1 MAQKQYS
8 RSIARLVLVAGMC
21 FTAIGLCSVSASAID
36 NTELLQPV
44 AIKEDSLQPI
54 GQPVLLADVTEENW
68 YEGTSGSLYYC
79 YADGTYAT
87 GITTLPN
94 EETYL
99 FALDGTLK
107 TGWQTIDGVRYY
119 FDLTTGQK
127 QFGWISHSN
136 RLYYVFPE
144 TGKQVGEAVIDGT
157 PYVFDE
163 FGVLQTGIYTCEDG
177 TIAGCTEDA
186 TPYTGFVTDE
196 TSQATYYFNEN
207 GIAQT
212 GFQTVDGATYY
223 LGEDGVLRTG
233 LTSIDDSVYDF
244 GTDGVMQTG
253 LVTME
258 DGTVLFFGADGKQA
272 MGLQTVDGKT
282 YYFSDLGMAVNAK
295 QTIDGK
301 TYYFGADGSM
311 QTGLVTLNKDVY
323 YFGKD
328 GNMQT
333 GFVTME
339 DGTVLFFGA
348 DGKQAMGLQTV
359 NGKTYYF
366 SDLGMTVNA
375 KQTIDGKTYYF
386 GADGSMQTGK
396 VTLQDGSYYFGENGE
411 QVTGWLVLDGS
422 EYYFDL
428 TTGKMATGTVTLP
441 DGTYIFDE
449 NGVLQKK
456 QTGISYD
463 VPYYNQADPRW
474 GSTYIGTKTIAQ
486 VGCLVTSL
494 AMTQSYHTDTE
505 ILPDEMRYQMQFDNN
520 SILWAPIIA
529 LGYELE
535 GCSGLST
542 YAFCQR
548 LYTLL
553 EEHGPVIVGSDNVY
567 GGSHYVVVTGCTNT
581 DTSTLKT
588 SDFTMNDP
596 GFSNRTT
603 LDEHLAAYPTWFRF
617 FYMNQ

>member
-54 GQPVLLADVTEENW
+54 GQSVLLADVTEENW

-177 TIAGCTEDA
+177 TIAGCAEDA

-196 TSQATYYFNEN
+196 TSHATYYFNEN

-212 GFQTVDGATYY
+212 GWQTVDGATYY

-244 GTDGVMQTG
+244 GTDGAMQTG
-253 LVTME
+253 L
-258 DGTVLFFGADGKQA
+258 
-272 MGLQTVDGKT
+272 
-282 YYFSDLGMAVNAK
+282 
-295 QTIDGK
+295 
-301 TYYFGADGSM
+301 
-311 QTGLVTLNKDVY
+311 
-323 YFGKD
+323 
-328 GNMQT
+328 
-333 GFVTME
+333 VTME

-396 VTLQDGSYYFGENGE
+396 VTLKDGSYYFGENGE

-456 QTGISYD
+456 QSGISYA

-529 LGYELE
+529 LGYDLE

>member
-36 NTELLQPV
+36 DTELLQPV

-54 GQPVLLADVTEENW
+54 GQSVLLADVSEENW

-177 TIAGCTEDA
+177 TIAGCAEDA

-196 TSQATYYFNEN
+196 TSHATYYFNEN

-212 GFQTVDGATYY
+212 GWQTVDGATYY

-282 YYFSDLGMAVNAK
+282 YYFNDLGMAVN
-295 QTIDGK
+295 T
-301 TYYFGADGSM
+301 
-311 QTGLVTLNKDVY
+311 
-323 YFGKD
+323 
-328 GNMQT
+328 
-333 GFVTME
+333 
-339 DGTVLFFGA
+339 
-348 DGKQAMGLQTV
+348 
-359 NGKTYYF
+359 
-366 SDLGMTVNA
+366 

-456 QTGISYD
+456 QNGISYN

-529 LGYELE
+529 LGYDLE

>member
-54 GQPVLLADVTEENW
+54 GQSVLLADVTEENW

-177 TIAGCTEDA
+177 TIAGCAEDA

-212 GFQTVDGATYY
+212 GFQIVDGATYY

-282 YYFSDLGMAVNAK
+282 YYFNDLGMAVNTK

-301 TYYFGADGSM
+301 TYYF
-311 QTGLVTLNKDVY
+311 
-323 YFGKD
+323 
-328 GNMQT
+328 
-333 GFVTME
+333 
-339 DGTVLFFGA
+339 
-348 DGKQAMGLQTV
+348 
-359 NGKTYYF
+359 
-366 SDLGMTVNA
+366 SDLGMAVNA

-396 VTLQDGSYYFGENGE
+396 VTLQDGSYYFGKNGE
-411 QVTGWLVLDGS
+411 QVTGWLTLDGS

-456 QTGISYD
+456 QNGISYD

-529 LGYELE
+529 LGYDLE

>member
-36 NTELLQPV
+36 DTELLQPV

-54 GQPVLLADVTEENW
+54 GQSVLLADVSEENW

-177 TIAGCTEDA
+177 TIAGCAEDA

-212 GFQTVDGATYY
+212 GWQTVDGATYY

-311 QTGLVTLNKDVY
+311 QTG
-323 YFGKD
+323 
-328 GNMQT
+328 
-333 GFVTME
+333 
-339 DGTVLFFGA
+339 
-348 DGKQAMGLQTV
+348 
-359 NGKTYYF
+359 
-366 SDLGMTVNA
+366 
-375 KQTIDGKTYYF
+375 
-386 GADGSMQTGK
+386 K
-396 VTLQDGSYYFGENGE
+396 VTLQDGSYYFGKNGE
-411 QVTGWLVLDGS
+411 QVTGWLTLDGS

-456 QTGISYD
+456 QNGISYN

-529 LGYELE
+529 LGYDLE

>member
-54 GQPVLLADVTEENW
+54 GQSVLLADVSEENW

-177 TIAGCTEDA
+177 TIAGCAEDA

-212 GFQTVDGATYY
+212 GWQIVDGATYY

-295 QTIDGK
+295 Q
-301 TYYFGADGSM
+301 A
-311 QTGLVTLNKDVY
+311 
-323 YFGKD
+323 
-328 GNMQT
+328 
-333 GFVTME
+333 
-339 DGTVLFFGA
+339 
-348 DGKQAMGLQTV
+348 
-359 NGKTYYF
+359 
-366 SDLGMTVNA
+366 
-375 KQTIDGKTYYF
+375 IDGKTYYF

-396 VTLQDGSYYFGENGE
+396 VTLQDGSYYFGKNGE
-411 QVTGWLVLDGS
+411 QVTGWLTLDGS

-529 LGYELE
+529 LGYDLE

>member
-44 AIKEDSLQPI
+44 AIKENSLQPI
-54 GQPVLLADVTEENW
+54 GQSVLLADVSEENW

-177 TIAGCTEDA
+177 TIAGCAEDA

-196 TSQATYYFNEN
+196 TSHATYYFNEN

-282 YYFSDLGMAVNAK
+282 YYFNDLGMAVN
-295 QTIDGK
+295 T
-301 TYYFGADGSM
+301 
-311 QTGLVTLNKDVY
+311 
-323 YFGKD
+323 
-328 GNMQT
+328 
-333 GFVTME
+333 
-339 DGTVLFFGA
+339 
-348 DGKQAMGLQTV
+348 
-359 NGKTYYF
+359 
-366 SDLGMTVNA
+366 

-396 VTLQDGSYYFGENGE
+396 VTLQDGSYYFNENGE
-411 QVTGWLVLDGS
+411 QVTGWLTLDGS

-456 QTGISYD
+456 QSGISYA

>member
-54 GQPVLLADVTEENW
+54 GQSVLLADVSEENW

-177 TIAGCTEDA
+177 TIAGCAEDA

-207 GIAQT
+207 GIAQP
-212 GFQTVDGATYY
+212 GWQIVDGATYY

-272 MGLQTVDGKT
+272 MGLQTVEGKT
-282 YYFSDLGMAVNAK
+282 YYFNDLGMA
-295 QTIDGK
+295 
-301 TYYFGADGSM
+301 
-311 QTGLVTLNKDVY
+311 
-323 YFGKD
+323 
-328 GNMQT
+328 
-333 GFVTME
+333 
-339 DGTVLFFGA
+339 
-348 DGKQAMGLQTV
+348 
-359 NGKTYYF
+359 
-366 SDLGMTVNA
+366 VNA

-396 VTLQDGSYYFGENGE
+396 VTLQDGSYYFGKNGE
-411 QVTGWLVLDGS
+411 QVTGWLTLDGS

-456 QTGISYD
+456 QNGISYD

-529 LGYELE
+529 LGYDLE

>member
-54 GQPVLLADVTEENW
+54 GQSVLLADVTEENW

-177 TIAGCTEDA
+177 TIAGCAEDA

-212 GFQTVDGATYY
+212 GWQTVDGATYY

-244 GTDGVMQTG
+244 GTDGAMQTG

-282 YYFSDLGMAVNAK
+282 YYFNDLGMAVN
-295 QTIDGK
+295 T
-301 TYYFGADGSM
+301 
-311 QTGLVTLNKDVY
+311 
-323 YFGKD
+323 
-328 GNMQT
+328 
-333 GFVTME
+333 
-339 DGTVLFFGA
+339 
-348 DGKQAMGLQTV
+348 
-359 NGKTYYF
+359 
-366 SDLGMTVNA
+366 

-396 VTLQDGSYYFGENGE
+396 VTLQDGSYYFNENGE

-456 QTGISYD
+456 QSGISYA

-529 LGYELE
+529 LGYDLE

>member
-36 NTELLQPV
+36 NTEILQPV

-54 GQPVLLADVTEENW
+54 GQSVLLADVSEENW

-119 FDLTTGQK
+119 FDLTSGQK

-177 TIAGCTEDA
+177 TIAGCAEDA

-212 GFQTVDGATYY
+212 GWQIVDGATYY

-272 MGLQTVDGKT
+272 MGLQTVNGKT

-311 QTGLVTLNKDVY
+311 QTG
-323 YFGKD
+323 
-328 GNMQT
+328 
-333 GFVTME
+333 
-339 DGTVLFFGA
+339 
-348 DGKQAMGLQTV
+348 
-359 NGKTYYF
+359 
-366 SDLGMTVNA
+366 
-375 KQTIDGKTYYF
+375 
-386 GADGSMQTGK
+386 K
-396 VTLQDGSYYFGENGE
+396 VTLQDGSYYFGKNGE
-411 QVTGWLVLDGS
+411 QVTGWLTLDGS

-456 QTGISYD
+456 QNGISYD

-505 ILPDEMRYQMQFDNN
+505 ILPDEMRYQLQFDNN

-529 LGYELE
+529 LGYDLE

>member
-54 GQPVLLADVTEENW
+54 GQSVLLADVTEENW

-177 TIAGCTEDA
+177 TIAGCAEDA

-196 TSQATYYFNEN
+196 TSHATYYFNEN

-212 GFQTVDGATYY
+212 GWQTVDGATYY

-244 GTDGVMQTG
+244 GTDGAMQTG
-253 LVTME
+253 L
-258 DGTVLFFGADGKQA
+258 
-272 MGLQTVDGKT
+272 
-282 YYFSDLGMAVNAK
+282 
-295 QTIDGK
+295 
-301 TYYFGADGSM
+301 
-311 QTGLVTLNKDVY
+311 
-323 YFGKD
+323 
-328 GNMQT
+328 
-333 GFVTME
+333 VTME

-396 VTLQDGSYYFGENGE
+396 VTLKDGSYYFGENGE

-456 QTGISYD
+456 QSGISYA

-529 LGYELE
+529 MGYDLE

>member
-36 NTELLQPV
+36 DTELLQPV

-54 GQPVLLADVTEENW
+54 GQSVLLADVSEENW

-177 TIAGCTEDA
+177 TIAGCAEDA

-196 TSQATYYFNEN
+196 TSHATYYFNEN

-272 MGLQTVDGKT
+272 MGLQTVNGKT

-311 QTGLVTLNKDVY
+311 QTG
-323 YFGKD
+323 
-328 GNMQT
+328 
-333 GFVTME
+333 
-339 DGTVLFFGA
+339 
-348 DGKQAMGLQTV
+348 
-359 NGKTYYF
+359 
-366 SDLGMTVNA
+366 
-375 KQTIDGKTYYF
+375 
-386 GADGSMQTGK
+386 K
-396 VTLQDGSYYFGENGE
+396 VTLQDGSYYFGKNGE
-411 QVTGWLVLDGS
+411 QVTGWLTLDGS

-456 QTGISYD
+456 QSGISYA

>member
-54 GQPVLLADVTEENW
+54 GQSVLLADVTEENW

-177 TIAGCTEDA
+177 TIAGCAEDA

-196 TSQATYYFNEN
+196 TSHATYYFNEN

-212 GFQTVDGATYY
+212 GWQTVDGATYY

-244 GTDGVMQTG
+244 GTDGAMQTG

-282 YYFSDLGMAVNAK
+282 YYFNDLGMAVNTK

-311 QTGLVTLNKDVY
+311 QIGLVTLNNGVY

-328 GNMQT
+328 GSMQT
-333 GFVTME
+333 GF
-339 DGTVLFFGA
+339 
-348 DGKQAMGLQTV
+348 
-359 NGKTYYF
+359 
-366 SDLGMTVNA
+366 
-375 KQTIDGKTYYF
+375 
-386 GADGSMQTGK
+386 
-396 VTLQDGSYYFGENGE
+396 
-411 QVTGWLVLDGS
+411 LVLDGS

-456 QTGISYD
+456 QSGISYA

>member
-54 GQPVLLADVTEENW
+54 GQSVLLADVTEENW

-177 TIAGCTEDA
+177 TIAGCAEDA

-196 TSQATYYFNEN
+196 TSHATYYFNEN

-212 GFQTVDGATYY
+212 GWQTVDGATYY

-244 GTDGVMQTG
+244 GTDGAMQTG
-253 LVTME
+253 L
-258 DGTVLFFGADGKQA
+258 
-272 MGLQTVDGKT
+272 
-282 YYFSDLGMAVNAK
+282 
-295 QTIDGK
+295 
-301 TYYFGADGSM
+301 
-311 QTGLVTLNKDVY
+311 
-323 YFGKD
+323 
-328 GNMQT
+328 
-333 GFVTME
+333 VTME

-396 VTLQDGSYYFGENGE
+396 VTLKDGSYYFGENGE

-456 QTGISYD
+456 QSGISYA

-588 SDFTMNDP
+588 SDFMMNDP

>member
-54 GQPVLLADVTEENW
+54 GQSVLLADVTEENW

-177 TIAGCTEDA
+177 TIAGCAEDA

-196 TSQATYYFNEN
+196 TSHATYYFNEN

-212 GFQTVDGATYY
+212 GWQTVDGATYY

-244 GTDGVMQTG
+244 GTDGAMQTG

-311 QTGLVTLNKDVY
+311 QTGLVTLNNGVY
-323 YFGKD
+323 YFGK
-328 GNMQT
+328 
-333 GFVTME
+333 
-339 DGTVLFFGA
+339 
-348 DGKQAMGLQTV
+348 
-359 NGKTYYF
+359 
-366 SDLGMTVNA
+366 
-375 KQTIDGKTYYF
+375 
-386 GADGSMQTGK
+386 DGSMQTGK
-396 VTLQDGSYYFGENGE
+396 VTLKDGSYYFGENGE

-456 QTGISYD
+456 QSGISYA

>member
-54 GQPVLLADVTEENW
+54 GQSVLLADVTEENW

-177 TIAGCTEDA
+177 TIAGCAEDA

-212 GFQTVDGATYY
+212 GFQ
-223 LGEDGVLRTG
+223 
-233 LTSIDDSVYDF
+233 I
-244 GTDGVMQTG
+244 
-253 LVTME
+253 
-258 DGTVLFFGADGKQA
+258 
-272 MGLQTVDGKT
+272 VDGKT
-282 YYFSDLGMAVNAK
+282 YYFNDLGMAVNTK

-366 SDLGMTVNA
+366 SDLGMAVNA

-396 VTLQDGSYYFGENGE
+396 VTLQDGSYYFGKNGE
-411 QVTGWLVLDGS
+411 QVTGWLTLDGS

-456 QTGISYD
+456 QNGISYD

-529 LGYELE
+529 LGYDLE

>member
-54 GQPVLLADVTEENW
+54 GQSVLLADVSEENW

-177 TIAGCTEDA
+177 TIAGCAEDA

-212 GFQTVDGATYY
+212 GWQTVDGATYY

-282 YYFSDLGMAVNAK
+282 YYFNDLGMAVN
-295 QTIDGK
+295 T
-301 TYYFGADGSM
+301 
-311 QTGLVTLNKDVY
+311 
-323 YFGKD
+323 
-328 GNMQT
+328 
-333 GFVTME
+333 
-339 DGTVLFFGA
+339 
-348 DGKQAMGLQTV
+348 
-359 NGKTYYF
+359 
-366 SDLGMTVNA
+366 

-396 VTLQDGSYYFGENGE
+396 VTLQDGSYYFGKNGE
-411 QVTGWLVLDGS
+411 QVTGWLTLDGS

-456 QTGISYD
+456 QNGISYD

-474 GSTYIGTKTIAQ
+474 GSTYIVTKTIAQ

>member
-36 NTELLQPV
+36 DTELLQPV

-54 GQPVLLADVTEENW
+54 GQSVLLADVSEENW

-177 TIAGCTEDA
+177 TIAGCAEDA

-212 GFQTVDGATYY
+212 GWQTVDGATYY

-282 YYFSDLGMAVNAK
+282 YYFNDLGMA
-295 QTIDGK
+295 
-301 TYYFGADGSM
+301 
-311 QTGLVTLNKDVY
+311 
-323 YFGKD
+323 
-328 GNMQT
+328 
-333 GFVTME
+333 
-339 DGTVLFFGA
+339 
-348 DGKQAMGLQTV
+348 
-359 NGKTYYF
+359 
-366 SDLGMTVNA
+366 VNA

-396 VTLQDGSYYFGENGE
+396 VTLQDGSYYFGKNGE
-411 QVTGWLVLDGS
+411 QVTGWLTLDGS

-456 QTGISYD
+456 QNGISYD

-529 LGYELE
+529 LGYDLE

>member
-36 NTELLQPV
+36 DTELLQPV

-54 GQPVLLADVTEENW
+54 GQSVLLADVSEENW

-177 TIAGCTEDA
+177 TIAGCAEDA

-196 TSQATYYFNEN
+196 TSHATYYFNEN

-212 GFQTVDGATYY
+212 GWQTVDGATYY

-311 QTGLVTLNKDVY
+311 QTG
-323 YFGKD
+323 
-328 GNMQT
+328 
-333 GFVTME
+333 
-339 DGTVLFFGA
+339 
-348 DGKQAMGLQTV
+348 
-359 NGKTYYF
+359 
-366 SDLGMTVNA
+366 
-375 KQTIDGKTYYF
+375 
-386 GADGSMQTGK
+386 K
-396 VTLQDGSYYFGENGE
+396 VTLQDGSYYFGKNGE
-411 QVTGWLVLDGS
+411 QVTGWLTLDGS

-456 QTGISYD
+456 QNGISYD

>member
-36 NTELLQPV
+36 DTELLQPV

-54 GQPVLLADVTEENW
+54 GQSVLLADVSEENW

-177 TIAGCTEDA
+177 TIAGCAEDA

-196 TSQATYYFNEN
+196 TSHATYYFNEN

-272 MGLQTVDGKT
+272 MGLQIVDGKT

-311 QTGLVTLNKDVY
+311 QTG
-323 YFGKD
+323 
-328 GNMQT
+328 
-333 GFVTME
+333 
-339 DGTVLFFGA
+339 
-348 DGKQAMGLQTV
+348 
-359 NGKTYYF
+359 
-366 SDLGMTVNA
+366 
-375 KQTIDGKTYYF
+375 
-386 GADGSMQTGK
+386 K
-396 VTLQDGSYYFGENGE
+396 VTLQDGSYYFGKNGE
-411 QVTGWLVLDGS
+411 QVTGWLTLDGS

-456 QTGISYD
+456 QSGISYA

>member
-54 GQPVLLADVTEENW
+54 GQSVLLADVTEENW

-177 TIAGCTEDA
+177 TIAGCAEDA

-196 TSQATYYFNEN
+196 TSHATYYFNEN

-212 GFQTVDGATYY
+212 GW
-223 LGEDGVLRTG
+223 
-233 LTSIDDSVYDF
+233 
-244 GTDGVMQTG
+244 
-253 LVTME
+253 
-258 DGTVLFFGADGKQA
+258 
-272 MGLQTVDGKT
+272 
-282 YYFSDLGMAVNAK
+282 
-295 QTIDGK
+295 
-301 TYYFGADGSM
+301 
-311 QTGLVTLNKDVY
+311 
-323 YFGKD
+323 
-328 GNMQT
+328 
-333 GFVTME
+333 
-339 DGTVLFFGA
+339 
-348 DGKQAMGLQTV
+348 QTV

-396 VTLQDGSYYFGENGE
+396 VTLKDGSYYFGENGE

-456 QTGISYD
+456 QSGISYA

>member
-36 NTELLQPV
+36 DTELLQPV

-54 GQPVLLADVTEENW
+54 GQSVLLADVSEENW

-177 TIAGCTEDA
+177 TIAGCAEDA

-196 TSQATYYFNEN
+196 TSHATYYFNEN

-212 GFQTVDGATYY
+212 GWQTVDGATYY

-311 QTGLVTLNKDVY
+311 QTG
-323 YFGKD
+323 
-328 GNMQT
+328 
-333 GFVTME
+333 
-339 DGTVLFFGA
+339 
-348 DGKQAMGLQTV
+348 
-359 NGKTYYF
+359 
-366 SDLGMTVNA
+366 
-375 KQTIDGKTYYF
+375 
-386 GADGSMQTGK
+386 K
-396 VTLQDGSYYFGENGE
+396 VTLQDGSYYFGKNGE
-411 QVTGWLVLDGS
+411 QVTGWLTLDGS

-428 TTGKMATGTVTLP
+428 TTGKMVTGTVTLP

-456 QTGISYD
+456 QNGISYD

-529 LGYELE
+529 LGYDLE

>member
-8 RSIARLVLVAGMC
+8 RSIARLVLIAGMC

-36 NTELLQPV
+36 DTELLQPV

-54 GQPVLLADVTEENW
+54 GQSVLLADVSEENW

-87 GITTLPN
+87 GITTLPD

-177 TIAGCTEDA
+177 TIAGCAEDA

-311 QTGLVTLNKDVY
+311 QTG
-323 YFGKD
+323 
-328 GNMQT
+328 
-333 GFVTME
+333 
-339 DGTVLFFGA
+339 
-348 DGKQAMGLQTV
+348 
-359 NGKTYYF
+359 
-366 SDLGMTVNA
+366 
-375 KQTIDGKTYYF
+375 
-386 GADGSMQTGK
+386 K
-396 VTLQDGSYYFGENGE
+396 VTLQDGSYYFGKNGE
-411 QVTGWLVLDGS
+411 QVTGWLTLDGS

-456 QTGISYD
+456 QNGISYD

-529 LGYELE
+529 LGYDLE

>member
-54 GQPVLLADVTEENW
+54 GQSVLLADVSEENW

-177 TIAGCTEDA
+177 TIAGCAEDA

-212 GFQTVDGATYY
+212 GWQTVDGATYY

-282 YYFSDLGMAVNAK
+282 YYFNDLGMA
-295 QTIDGK
+295 
-301 TYYFGADGSM
+301 
-311 QTGLVTLNKDVY
+311 
-323 YFGKD
+323 
-328 GNMQT
+328 
-333 GFVTME
+333 
-339 DGTVLFFGA
+339 
-348 DGKQAMGLQTV
+348 
-359 NGKTYYF
+359 
-366 SDLGMTVNA
+366 VNA

-396 VTLQDGSYYFGENGE
+396 VTLQDGSYYFGKNGE
-411 QVTGWLVLDGS
+411 QVTGWLTLDGS

-456 QTGISYD
+456 QNGISYD

>member
-54 GQPVLLADVTEENW
+54 GQSVLLADVTEENW

-177 TIAGCTEDA
+177 TIAGCAEDA
-186 TPYTGFVTDE
+186 SPYTGFVTDE
-196 TSQATYYFNEN
+196 TSHATYYFNEN

-212 GFQTVDGATYY
+212 GWQTVDGATYY

-244 GTDGVMQTG
+244 GTDGAMQTG
-253 LVTME
+253 L
-258 DGTVLFFGADGKQA
+258 
-272 MGLQTVDGKT
+272 
-282 YYFSDLGMAVNAK
+282 
-295 QTIDGK
+295 
-301 TYYFGADGSM
+301 
-311 QTGLVTLNKDVY
+311 
-323 YFGKD
+323 
-328 GNMQT
+328 
-333 GFVTME
+333 VTME

-396 VTLQDGSYYFGENGE
+396 VTLKDGSYYFGENGE

-456 QTGISYD
+456 QSGISYA

-529 LGYELE
+529 LGYDLE

>member
-36 NTELLQPV
+36 DTELLQPV

-54 GQPVLLADVTEENW
+54 GQSVLLADVSEENW

-177 TIAGCTEDA
+177 TIAGCAEDA

-272 MGLQTVDGKT
+272 MGLQTVNGKT

-311 QTGLVTLNKDVY
+311 QTG
-323 YFGKD
+323 
-328 GNMQT
+328 
-333 GFVTME
+333 
-339 DGTVLFFGA
+339 
-348 DGKQAMGLQTV
+348 
-359 NGKTYYF
+359 
-366 SDLGMTVNA
+366 
-375 KQTIDGKTYYF
+375 
-386 GADGSMQTGK
+386 K
-396 VTLQDGSYYFGENGE
+396 VTLQDGSYYFGKNGE
-411 QVTGWLVLDGS
+411 QVTGWLTLDGS

-456 QTGISYD
+456 QNGISYD

-542 YAFCQR
+542 SAFCQR

>member
-54 GQPVLLADVTEENW
+54 GQSVLLADVSEENW

-177 TIAGCTEDA
+177 TIAGCAEDA

-212 GFQTVDGATYY
+212 GWQIVDGATYY

-282 YYFSDLGMAVNAK
+282 YYFNDLGMAVNTK

-348 DGKQAMGLQTV
+348 DGK
-359 NGKTYYF
+359 
-366 SDLGMTVNA
+366 
-375 KQTIDGKTYYF
+375 
-386 GADGSMQTGK
+386 
-396 VTLQDGSYYFGENGE
+396 
-411 QVTGWLVLDGS
+411 
-422 EYYFDL
+422 
-428 TTGKMATGTVTLP
+428 MATGTVTLP

-456 QTGISYD
+456 QNGISYD

-529 LGYELE
+529 LGYDLE

>member
-36 NTELLQPV
+36 DTELLQPV

-54 GQPVLLADVTEENW
+54 GQSVLLADVSEENW

-87 GITTLPN
+87 GITTLPD

-177 TIAGCTEDA
+177 TIAGCAEDA

-282 YYFSDLGMAVNAK
+282 YYFNDLGMAVN
-295 QTIDGK
+295 T
-301 TYYFGADGSM
+301 
-311 QTGLVTLNKDVY
+311 
-323 YFGKD
+323 
-328 GNMQT
+328 
-333 GFVTME
+333 
-339 DGTVLFFGA
+339 
-348 DGKQAMGLQTV
+348 
-359 NGKTYYF
+359 
-366 SDLGMTVNA
+366 

-456 QTGISYD
+456 QNGISYN

-529 LGYELE
+529 LGYDLE

>member
-36 NTELLQPV
+36 DTELLQPV

-54 GQPVLLADVTEENW
+54 GQSVLLADVSEENW

-177 TIAGCTEDA
+177 TIAGCAEDA

-212 GFQTVDGATYY
+212 GWQTVDGATYY
-223 LGEDGVLRTG
+223 LGEDGILRTG

-244 GTDGVMQTG
+244 GTDGAMQTG
-253 LVTME
+253 L
-258 DGTVLFFGADGKQA
+258 
-272 MGLQTVDGKT
+272 
-282 YYFSDLGMAVNAK
+282 
-295 QTIDGK
+295 
-301 TYYFGADGSM
+301 
-311 QTGLVTLNKDVY
+311 
-323 YFGKD
+323 
-328 GNMQT
+328 
-333 GFVTME
+333 VTME

-366 SDLGMTVNA
+366 SDLGMAVNA

-396 VTLQDGSYYFGENGE
+396 VTLQDGSYYFGKNGE
-411 QVTGWLVLDGS
+411 QVTGWLTLDGS

-456 QTGISYD
+456 QNGISYD

-529 LGYELE
+529 LGYDLE

>member
-1 MAQKQYS
+1 M
-8 RSIARLVLVAGMC
+8 
-21 FTAIGLCSVSASAID
+21 
-36 NTELLQPV
+36 
-44 AIKEDSLQPI
+44 
-54 GQPVLLADVTEENW
+54 
-68 YEGTSGSLYYC
+68 
-79 YADGTYAT
+79 
-87 GITTLPN
+87 
-94 EETYL
+94 
-99 FALDGTLK
+99 
-107 TGWQTIDGVRYY
+107 
-119 FDLTTGQK
+119 
-127 QFGWISHSN
+127 
-136 RLYYVFPE
+136 
-144 TGKQVGEAVIDGT
+144 
-157 PYVFDE
+157 
-163 FGVLQTGIYTCEDG
+163 
-177 TIAGCTEDA
+177 
-186 TPYTGFVTDE
+186 
-196 TSQATYYFNEN
+196 
-207 GIAQT
+207 
-212 GFQTVDGATYY
+212 
-223 LGEDGVLRTG
+223 
-233 LTSIDDSVYDF
+233 
-244 GTDGVMQTG
+244 
-253 LVTME
+253 
-258 DGTVLFFGADGKQA
+258 
-272 MGLQTVDGKT
+272 
-282 YYFSDLGMAVNAK
+282 
-295 QTIDGK
+295 
-301 TYYFGADGSM
+301 
-311 QTGLVTLNKDVY
+311 
-323 YFGKD
+323 
-328 GNMQT
+328 
-333 GFVTME
+333 
-339 DGTVLFFGA
+339 
-348 DGKQAMGLQTV
+348 
-359 NGKTYYF
+359 
-366 SDLGMTVNA
+366 
-375 KQTIDGKTYYF
+375 
-386 GADGSMQTGK
+386 
-396 VTLQDGSYYFGENGE
+396 
-411 QVTGWLVLDGS
+411 TGWLTLDGS

-456 QTGISYD
+456 QNGISYD

>member
-36 NTELLQPV
+36 DTELLQPV

-54 GQPVLLADVTEENW
+54 GQSVLLADVSEENW

-177 TIAGCTEDA
+177 TIAGCAEDA

-196 TSQATYYFNEN
+196 TSHATYYFNEN

-212 GFQTVDGATYY
+212 GWQTVDGATYY

-272 MGLQTVDGKT
+272 MGLQTVYGKT
-282 YYFSDLGMAVNAK
+282 YYFTDLGMA
-295 QTIDGK
+295 
-301 TYYFGADGSM
+301 
-311 QTGLVTLNKDVY
+311 
-323 YFGKD
+323 
-328 GNMQT
+328 
-333 GFVTME
+333 
-339 DGTVLFFGA
+339 
-348 DGKQAMGLQTV
+348 
-359 NGKTYYF
+359 
-366 SDLGMTVNA
+366 VNA

-456 QTGISYD
+456 QNGISYN

-529 LGYELE
+529 LGYDLE

>member
-36 NTELLQPV
+36 DTELLQPV

-54 GQPVLLADVTEENW
+54 GQSVLLADVSEENW

-177 TIAGCTEDA
+177 TIAGCAEDA

-212 GFQTVDGATYY
+212 GWQIVDGATYY

-272 MGLQTVDGKT
+272 MGLQTVNGKT

-295 QTIDGK
+295 Q
-301 TYYFGADGSM
+301 A
-311 QTGLVTLNKDVY
+311 
-323 YFGKD
+323 
-328 GNMQT
+328 
-333 GFVTME
+333 
-339 DGTVLFFGA
+339 
-348 DGKQAMGLQTV
+348 
-359 NGKTYYF
+359 
-366 SDLGMTVNA
+366 
-375 KQTIDGKTYYF
+375 IDGKTYYF

-396 VTLQDGSYYFGENGE
+396 VTLQDGSYYFGKNGE
-411 QVTGWLVLDGS
+411 QVTGWLTLDGS

-529 LGYELE
+529 LGYDLE

>member
-54 GQPVLLADVTEENW
+54 GQSVLLADVIEENW

-136 RLYYVFPE
+136 RLYYVLPE

-177 TIAGCTEDA
+177 TIAGCAEDA

-196 TSQATYYFNEN
+196 TSHATYYFNEN

-212 GFQTVDGATYY
+212 GWQIVDGATYY

-311 QTGLVTLNKDVY
+311 QTG
-323 YFGKD
+323 
-328 GNMQT
+328 
-333 GFVTME
+333 
-339 DGTVLFFGA
+339 
-348 DGKQAMGLQTV
+348 
-359 NGKTYYF
+359 
-366 SDLGMTVNA
+366 
-375 KQTIDGKTYYF
+375 
-386 GADGSMQTGK
+386 K
-396 VTLQDGSYYFGENGE
+396 VTLQDGSYYFGKNGE
-411 QVTGWLVLDGS
+411 QVTGWLTLDGS

-456 QTGISYD
+456 QNGISYD

>member
-8 RSIARLVLVAGMC
+8 RSIARLVLIAGMC
-21 FTAIGLCSVSASAID
+21 FTAIGLCGVSASAID
-36 NTELLQPV
+36 DTELLQPV

-54 GQPVLLADVTEENW
+54 GQSVLLADVSEENW

-177 TIAGCTEDA
+177 TIAGCAEDA

-196 TSQATYYFNEN
+196 TSHATYYFNEN

-212 GFQTVDGATYY
+212 GWQIVDGATYY

-311 QTGLVTLNKDVY
+311 QTG
-323 YFGKD
+323 
-328 GNMQT
+328 
-333 GFVTME
+333 
-339 DGTVLFFGA
+339 
-348 DGKQAMGLQTV
+348 
-359 NGKTYYF
+359 
-366 SDLGMTVNA
+366 
-375 KQTIDGKTYYF
+375 
-386 GADGSMQTGK
+386 K
-396 VTLQDGSYYFGENGE
+396 VTLQDGSYYFGKNGE
-411 QVTGWLVLDGS
+411 QVTGWLTLDGS

-456 QTGISYD
+456 QNGISYD

-529 LGYELE
+529 LGYDLE

>member
-54 GQPVLLADVTEENW
+54 GQSVLLADVTEENW

-87 GITTLPN
+87 GITTLSN

-177 TIAGCTEDA
+177 TIAGCAEDA

-311 QTGLVTLNKDVY
+311 QTGLVTLNKD
-323 YFGKD
+323 
-328 GNMQT
+328 
-333 GFVTME
+333 
-339 DGTVLFFGA
+339 
-348 DGKQAMGLQTV
+348 
-359 NGKTYYF
+359 
-366 SDLGMTVNA
+366 
-375 KQTIDGKTYYF
+375 
-386 GADGSMQTGK
+386 
-396 VTLQDGSYYFGENGE
+396 SYYFGENGE

>member
-54 GQPVLLADVTEENW
+54 GQSVLLADVTEENW

-177 TIAGCTEDA
+177 TIAGCAEDA

-212 GFQTVDGATYY
+212 GFQIVDGATYY

-272 MGLQTVDGKT
+272 MGLQTVNGKT

-311 QTGLVTLNKDVY
+311 QTG
-323 YFGKD
+323 
-328 GNMQT
+328 
-333 GFVTME
+333 
-339 DGTVLFFGA
+339 
-348 DGKQAMGLQTV
+348 
-359 NGKTYYF
+359 
-366 SDLGMTVNA
+366 
-375 KQTIDGKTYYF
+375 
-386 GADGSMQTGK
+386 K
-396 VTLQDGSYYFGENGE
+396 VTLQDGSYYFGKNGE
-411 QVTGWLVLDGS
+411 QVTGWLTLDGS

-456 QTGISYD
+456 QNGISYD

-529 LGYELE
+529 LGYDLE

>member
-36 NTELLQPV
+36 DTELLQPV

-54 GQPVLLADVTEENW
+54 GQSVLLADVSEENW

-177 TIAGCTEDA
+177 TIAGCAEDA

-282 YYFSDLGMAVNAK
+282 YYFNDLGMA
-295 QTIDGK
+295 
-301 TYYFGADGSM
+301 
-311 QTGLVTLNKDVY
+311 
-323 YFGKD
+323 
-328 GNMQT
+328 
-333 GFVTME
+333 
-339 DGTVLFFGA
+339 
-348 DGKQAMGLQTV
+348 
-359 NGKTYYF
+359 
-366 SDLGMTVNA
+366 VNA

-396 VTLQDGSYYFGENGE
+396 VTLQDGSYYFGKNGE
-411 QVTGWLVLDGS
+411 QVTGWLTLDGS

-456 QTGISYD
+456 QNGISYD

-542 YAFCQR
+542 SAFCQR

>member
-54 GQPVLLADVTEENW
+54 GQSVLLADVTEENW

-177 TIAGCTEDA
+177 TIAGCAEDA

-212 GFQTVDGATYY
+212 GWQTVDGATYY

-244 GTDGVMQTG
+244 GTDGAMQTG

-282 YYFSDLGMAVNAK
+282 YYFSDLGMAVNTK

-311 QTGLVTLNKDVY
+311 QTGLVTLNNGVY

-328 GNMQT
+328 GSMQT
-333 GFVTME
+333 GFV
-339 DGTVLFFGA
+339 
-348 DGKQAMGLQTV
+348 
-359 NGKTYYF
+359 
-366 SDLGMTVNA
+366 
-375 KQTIDGKTYYF
+375 
-386 GADGSMQTGK
+386 
-396 VTLQDGSYYFGENGE
+396 
-411 QVTGWLVLDGS
+411 VLDGS

-456 QTGISYD
+456 QSGISYA

-529 LGYELE
+529 LGYDLE